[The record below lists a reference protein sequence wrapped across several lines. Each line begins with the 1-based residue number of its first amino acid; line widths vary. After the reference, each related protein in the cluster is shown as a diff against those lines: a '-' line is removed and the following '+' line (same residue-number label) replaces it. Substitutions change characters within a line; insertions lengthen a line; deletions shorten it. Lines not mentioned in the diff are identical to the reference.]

1 MLSEEEIQRYE
12 RQILIPDWGESGQE
26 KIRETRV
33 VVVGAGGLGSA
44 VLMYLAIAG
53 IGTIRIIDNDN
64 VERSNLNRQI
74 IHMENDIG
82 KLKVE
87 SAAQTLKNLNPDIDV
102 EPIAESINKQN
113 VSQLV
118 EDYLI
123 VDALD
128 NLETRL
134 ALNKASLEKGTPLF
148 HGAIYGFEGRAT
160 TFIPGETPCLQCL
173 YQDSLPGDVPVFGAT
188 PGVIG
193 CIQAVEVIKYVLGIG
208 DLLLGRLLVY
218 DGRNMKFTEVKFSK
232 SIHCE
237 ACR

>member
-1 MLSEEEIQRYE
+1 MFSGEEIQRYQ
-12 RQILIPDWGESGQE
+12 RQMMIPDWGESGQE
-26 KIRETRV
+26 KIKAARV
-33 VVVGAGGLGSA
+33 VVAGAGGLGSA
-44 VLMYLAIAG
+44 ILTYLAIAG
-53 IGTIRIIDNDN
+53 VGTIRIIDNDK

-74 IHMENDIG
+74 LHAENDIG

-87 SAAQTLKNLNPDIDV
+87 SAAEALKCMNPDIRI
-102 EPIAESINKQN
+102 EPIAESIDRNKIRE
-113 VSQLV
+113 LV

-134 ALNKASLEKGTPLF
+134 LLNGASLENNSPLF

-160 TFIPGETPCLQCL
+160 TFIPGRTPCLECL

-193 CIQAVEVIKYVLGIG
+193 CIQATEVVKYILDIG
-208 DLLLGRLLVY
+208 DLLLGRLLFY
-218 DGRNMKFTEVKFSK
+218 DGRNMKFTEVKFAK
-232 SIHCE
+232 DPNCE
-237 ACR
+237 VCR

>member
-1 MLSEEEIQRYE
+1 
-12 RQILIPDWGESGQE
+12 
-26 KIRETRV
+26 
-33 VVVGAGGLGSA
+33 
-44 VLMYLAIAG
+44 
-53 IGTIRIIDNDN
+53 
-64 VERSNLNRQI
+64 
-74 IHMENDIG
+74 
-82 KLKVE
+82 VE